1 MERHTASPHTLEVP
15 RTARWWSLSPS
26 GNVPVRGTLFVLHGY
41 GQLAEYFIRKF
52 QRQADEGW
60 HIVAPEGGHRFYL
73 KGTSGRVGASWMTKE
88 ERLSDIADHVRF
100 LDLVRV
106 QCPFSG
112 SGPQVLL
119 GFSQGVA
126 TALRWVAQG
135 QFKPSEWTGLL
146 AHSGVIPPDLS
157 DTDSRFHSAPAL
169 QLITGHADP
178 YIQDPELRFQ
188 TAESAWKQAGGQPD
202 NVVHHGFE
210 GGHDIDP
217 DTVSRILSTIH

>member
-1 MERHTASPHTLEVP
+1 VV
-15 RTARWWSLSPS
+15 SLTI
-26 GNVPVRGTLFVLHGY
+26 GKCPVRGTLFVLHGY

-60 HIVAPEGGHRFYL
+60 NIVAPEGGHRFYL

-88 ERLSDIADHVRF
+88 ERISDIADHVRF
-100 LDLVRV
+100 LDLVRA
-106 QCPFSG
+106 QCPFSE

-126 TALRWVAQG
+126 TALRWVSQG
-135 QFKPSEWTGLL
+135 QSKPSEWSGLL

-169 QLITGHADP
+169 QLITGNADP
-178 YIQDPELRFQ
+178 YIRDAELRFQ
-188 TAESAWKQAGGQPD
+188 TAESAWVQAGGQPD
-202 NVVHHGFE
+202 NMVQHAFE
-210 GGHDIDP
+210 GGHDIDS
-217 DTVSRILSTIH
+217 DTVSCILNTIH